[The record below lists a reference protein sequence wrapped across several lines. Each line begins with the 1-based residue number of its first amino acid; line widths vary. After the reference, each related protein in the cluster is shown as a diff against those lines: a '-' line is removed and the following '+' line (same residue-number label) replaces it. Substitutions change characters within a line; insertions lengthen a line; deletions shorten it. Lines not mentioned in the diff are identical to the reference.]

1 MFTPKKSLIATLAAV
16 AIILLVVS
24 FSSKSEAKEPVKSQ
38 AVLALEAEMKQD
50 VAIYNQI
57 APRLS
62 KDRKALEALGWSFDD
77 SKMTAVFQ

>member
-1 MFTPKKSLIATLAAV
+1 METRTKLYTVGLIAITL
-16 AIILLVVS
+16 LLVFGLS
-24 FSSKSEAKEPVKSQ
+24 RQSEAKEPVKSQ
-38 AVLALEAEMKQD
+38 AVIELEKEMKQD